1 MQKYLQ
7 LKEVYK
13 IYFDKMKKHSRG
25 DDEPWKSAQDE
36 YDLTRNF
43 QNHLIFENIIQLN
56 YSSFTDN

>member
-25 DDEPWKSAQDE
+25 DDEPWKFAQDE
-36 YDLTRNF
+36 YDLTLNF
-43 QNHLIFENIIQLN
+43 QNHLIF
-56 YSSFTDN
+56 